1 MDPTLLFWSALIVML
16 IGLFG
21 SLAPGIPGVPLVWLA
36 LAVYGALDGF
46 HHLTLLRFAVL
57 TVLCIIS
64 ASAEFWGSQLLA
76 RAGGASGWSAFAGT
90 CLAVLGL
97 IFLTLPMALLL
108 ALAGVFGL
116 EWRRRADAKRAALS
130 SAGWLIGWLV
140 STVVEFGTAL
150 AVILLFI
157 QAAVS

>member
-1 MDPTLLFWSALIVML
+1 MFWSALLVML

-36 LAVYGALDGF
+36 LAAYGVLDGF
-46 HHLTLLRFAVL
+46 QHLTLLRFAAL
-57 TVLCIIS
+57 TVLCLIS
-64 ASAEFWGSQLLA
+64 AGAEFWGTQLLA
-76 RAGGASGWSAFAGT
+76 KAGGASGWSALAGS

-116 EWRRRADAKRAALS
+116 EWRRRADARRAALS
-130 SAGWLIGWLV
+130 SAGWLVGWVL
-140 STVVEFGTAL
+140 SIVVEFGTAL

-157 QAAVS
+157 QAAAF